1 MFVSNLTSETTDNML
16 HKIFKDAH
24 LKVMKCKLLY
34 DEFGASKCAG
44 FVAFE
49 SPDDAVK
56 AVKTV
61 NGYNLGQRRIEVRM
75 AAN

>member
-1 MFVSNLTSETTDNML
+1 MR
-16 HKIFKDAH
+16 
-24 LKVMKCKLLY
+24 CKLLY

-49 SPDDAVK
+49 SPDDAIK
-56 AVKTV
+56 AVRTV
-61 NGYNLGQRRIEVRM
+61 NGYNLGQKRIEVRM